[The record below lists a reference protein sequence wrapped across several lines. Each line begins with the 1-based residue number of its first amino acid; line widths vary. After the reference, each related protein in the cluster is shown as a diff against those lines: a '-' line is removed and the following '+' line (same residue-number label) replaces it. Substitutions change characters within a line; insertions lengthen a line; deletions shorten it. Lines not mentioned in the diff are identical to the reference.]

1 MSPCS
6 SPAGAG
12 SKPEGLPVGRVVSL
26 ARAPRQPLWLLQA
39 GGAGPPRHSPPLS
52 PALVGQ
58 QVPRPLPAKCQP
70 GAGWTARQSKASSF
84 SGADVFAL
92 LFLPT
97 VSPTLPRWI
106 WRWPG
111 PCRSCRIAG
120 LWQEL
125 LPLLPGA
132 AGQVRTASVPMSAL
146 ILPFALRAVAVCPPR
161 VAFTVPR
168 CVASKCS
175 VWRIRNV
182 KRFCF
187 VRCLFCTCGNRR
199 NFCLSLSVGR
209 ARHIGGSGHAGP
221 PSRSG
226 ETPCDRGE
234 GPCSVLRRACR
245 GFARVCT
252 FVHQGSWPFFPYAV
266 PTWLWYQGSD
276 VPQVTATSTPGEVA
290 PAGRLRWK
298 AALPPPALLG
308 GSGTCSE

>member
-1 MSPCS
+1 MQLSCRC
-6 SPAGAG
+6 G
-12 SKPEGLPVGRVVSL
+12 E
-26 ARAPRQPLWLLQA
+26 QA
-39 GGAGPPRHSPPLS
+39 GGAPCGPRGVAGPCPKAAAVAAAGWGGWSPKAQPPPS

-58 QVPRPLPAKCQP
+58 RVPGPLPAKCQP

-132 AGQVRTASVPMSAL
+132 AGQVRTAGVPMSAL